1 MIRVLAGLSLDLS
14 FIKRKG
20 KALIGLPKCLG
31 WSEFTDRMY
40 ERVPYLMFWPMYH
53 SRLIGTPG
61 HHELQCT
68 WLLDLLTLCML
79 GNFACFLLSVD
90 FLLKLTFSKK
100 SFRNT
105 IRVSNN
111 LDPDQARCFFGPDL
125 NPNGLQWLSTEDKK
139 SPLVGKE
146 LYRE

>member
-1 MIRVLAGLSLDLS
+1 
-14 FIKRKG
+14 
-20 KALIGLPKCLG
+20 
-31 WSEFTDRMY
+31 
-40 ERVPYLMFWPMYH
+40 
-53 SRLIGTPG
+53 
-61 HHELQCT
+61 
-68 WLLDLLTLCML
+68 ML

-111 LDPDQARCFFGPDL
+111 LDPDQARRFFGPDL
-125 NPNGLQWLSTEDKK
+125 NPNGLQRLSTEDKK